1 MDYYFNEKDALT
13 NEEIDSLIARTEKQG
28 FVSTVFASEERAS
41 QLAYYQEG
49 DRMVSR
55 LTNNP
60 SQYNKGFPLPK
71 PNSNGI
77 CDNFK
82 SPLFMQSE
90 DNECLQSFNLQS
102 ECANI
107 MNPAYYAT
115 NLQVYSGKSTFFSQA
130 LNVTIDKI
138 YKYNDLTKTYT

>member
-60 SQYNKGFPLPK
+60 S
-71 PNSNGI
+71 
-77 CDNFK
+77 
-82 SPLFMQSE
+82 
-90 DNECLQSFNLQS
+90 
-102 ECANI
+102 
-107 MNPAYYAT
+107 
-115 NLQVYSGKSTFFSQA
+115 
-130 LNVTIDKI
+130 
-138 YKYNDLTKTYT
+138 